1 MYSNLYKLAF
11 SALLDANERA
21 RRDFNALAEECS
33 DSHYRNILGTIR
45 ICAGL
50 RTGKTTFIEDE
61 LNHRTNSFAVVGS
74 DSYRRTYSR
83 RMDRVI
89 AIDSQPETSIA
100 RMFAAQD
107 YGIVFFDDASFMHQG
122 NRQLAINAI
131 PRQCLVVLVG

>member
-21 RRDFNALAEECS
+21 RRDFKPLSMECF

-61 LNHRTNSFAVVGS
+61 LISRTNSFAVVGTNIARS
-74 DSYRRTYSR
+74 QYRNPE
-83 RMDRVI
+83 RVI